1 LEFEPIELA
10 VASCEL
16 RAQLSELIVVVG
28 ARVLKKGL
36 VLRALRRALCDGRLA
51 LVVGVFKKTRG
62 ATAVDSMDGACAR
75 S

>member
-1 LEFEPIELA
+1 MLELIKLA
-10 VASCEL
+10 VANREL
-16 RAQLSELIVVVG
+16 RAQLSELVVVG